1 MNKGVLIYAHNSR
14 EVDYLD
20 LSIISALF
28 AKKNLKVPV
37 SLVTDSNSLAWAKKS
52 DKIKKLE
59 DTFQHIIL
67 SDNYYSTQT
76 RNLHDGISHN
86 SVVPFLNKDRCSAWS
101 LTPYDRTL
109 LIDSD
114 FLICSNELSNYWN
127 VDQDF
132 LISKKAKDFYFE
144 SRFEYQDN
152 YISDTSIKMF
162 WATTIL
168 FSKNKNSKLVF
179 DLVEYIR
186 DNYSYFAD
194 LYRFSSKIFRN
205 DIAFSI
211 AIHILNFNKV
221 VDDYSLPPIITS
233 IDKDILIDIKNDTI
247 FLLLANKIGSNYLIC
262 SKKNQD
268 IHIMN
273 KQSLVRN
280 KDKLLGML

>member
-37 SLVTDSNSLAWAKKS
+37 SLVTDNNSLAWARKS
-52 DKIKKLE
+52 NKIKELE

-67 SDNYYSTQT
+67 SDNYYSTQN

-132 LISKKAKDFYFE
+132 LISKKANDFYFE

-186 DNYSYFAD
+186 DNYFYFAD

-233 IDKDILIDIKNDTI
+233 IDKDILIDIKNDTM
-247 FLLLANKIGSNYLIC
+247 FLLLANKLSNNYLIC

-280 KDKLLGML
+280 KDKLLGIS